1 MTNSSNVIL
10 PNSWKFIESRSG
22 TPESVYGDSLPS
34 ILETLNIPS
43 NVKFEVLTYE
53 VKCGLLLSIFITEDS
68 HVSIKNDCI
77 GNDQTLLS
85 NDEIDEIID
94 KDAGI
99 VCIAFG
105 AKININNLYSGF
117 DVRSGH
123 LDANNVA
130 ATVIVGAIV
139 KCDKLYLT
147 TIRSSEIVAR
157 KASFINSYL
166 TRVDLRTKKHVNFFD
181 YIDDNT
187 PFNDLKIDL
196 SKAILIGSYTECP
209 DELED

>member
-1 MTNSSNVIL
+1 MTSFNNVTV
-10 PNSWKFIESRSG
+10 PNSWKFIKSRSG
-22 TPESVYGDSLPS
+22 SPESVYGDTLPS

-53 VKCGLLLSIFITEDS
+53 VECELLLSIFITEDS
-68 HVSIKNDCI
+68 RVTIKNDCI
-77 GNDQTLLS
+77 GKDQALLS

-117 DVRSGH
+117 DVRSG
-123 LDANNVA
+123 DVNVNNVA
-130 ATVIVGAIV
+130 AAVIVGAIV

-147 TIRSSEIVAR
+147 IIRSSEIVAR
-157 KASFINSYL
+157 KANFINSCL

-196 SKAILIGSYTECP
+196 SKVNLIGSYTECP
-209 DELED
+209 DELEG